1 MTKLSLRV
9 AGIAAG
15 GIIIGLA
22 TACSGN
28 WNEDGGEGGE
38 GGAGGSGVV
47 VTAVSGVTVGPTGG
61 CETTV
66 VASGTGSAV
75 TAVTAVSG
83 VTVGATTSGGSCPSS
98 PGFQGCG
105 VSSASTGT
113 GGSVCGVTY
122 CDPNGGADLFKQHCE
137 NGVCSCESPE
147 GSCQCPW
154 NGDCETPCCGTNEL
168 PY

>member
-9 AGIAAG
+9 AGVAGG
-15 GIIIGLA
+15 GIIIGLL

-38 GGAGGSGVV
+38 GGAGGGGAVV

-61 CETTV
+61 CETSV
-66 VASGTGSAV
+66 VASGTGS
-75 TAVTAVSG
+75 AVTAVSG